1 MSTFYKII
9 DNNSIVGAVTSENF
23 QKIEE
28 KHNIAMYASISEVQL
43 VEYDFQLY
51 RASWFRPLP
60 EPNRRTV
67 ITADFIEITEEEYN
81 ALAEALETNEN
92 IPYEEP
98 EEEIPAPEE
107 IDENSTLTLEYVR
120 NAKIAA
126 MSKACN
132 QAITSGIDVIL
143 SDGES
148 HHFSLEIEDQ
158 IKIQALAMKAQAG
171 DTLLPWHDDN
181 QLCKFYSAEAVLR
194 IYSGLEQTQTYHT
207 TYFNSLKPYIM
218 SLDNITDIGNIYYGI
233 EIPEE
238 YQSEVLKYLIA
249 GDAS

>member
-1 MSTFYKII
+1 MFYKLIN
-9 DNNSIVGAVTSENF
+9 NNSVIGVATNDSF
-23 QKIEE
+23 RKIGGR
-28 KHNIAMYASISEVQL
+28 NNVVMYATND
-43 VEYDFQLY
+43 VEFAEYNLNYY
-51 RASWFRPLP
+51 RDTWFRPLP
-60 EPNRRTV
+60 DG
-67 ITADFIEITEEEYN
+67 ITIQVYPATFIEITEEEYN
-81 ALAEALETNEN
+81 ALAEALETNEE

-171 DTLLPWHDDN
+171 DTLLPWHEDN
-181 QLCKFYSAEAVLR
+181 QLCKFYSAEDVLR